1 MSNVTIHHPHDG
13 FFKHSLSNLTVAR
26 DLLQA
31 HLSQAITQRIQ
42 WDSLRLSNKSYT
54 DEKLA
59 QLHSDLVYTCQIDN
73 QEAYIY
79 ILIEQQT
86 TPERLLPFRFLQYNV
101 AMLAEHLTQN
111 KKEKRRQRLPT
122 ILNLCLYTGK
132 QTPYPYALDI
142 YECFEDPMLARA
154 EMFKP
159 LSLVDL
165 GQMEEDELASH
176 GTADLLEMLLKQSQ
190 KRTYFNWIKEHP
202 EEIKKLLDRFYG
214 ISGIIYILGV
224 EKKHSAEELLQAIGN
239 IVPQRKED
247 IMTAA
252 QQLEQRGEL
261 RGIQQG
267 MQQGIQQGM
276 QQEKLHIAKNMLSKL
291 HLDMQTVA
299 KATGLSEEELMKLQ
313 QQEKG

>member
-1 MSNVTIHHPHDG
+1 MSNFTIHHPHDG
-13 FFKHSLSNLTVAR
+13 FFKHSLSNLTVAK

-31 HLSQAITQRIQ
+31 HLSTDITQRIQ

-59 QLHSDLVYTCQIDN
+59 QLHSDLVYTCQIDKKS
-73 QEAYIY
+73 AYIY

-86 TPERLLPFRFLQYNV
+86 TPDTLLPFRFLQYNV
-101 AMLAEHLTQN
+101 AMLTEHLAQN
-111 KKEKRRQRLPT
+111 KKDKKRQHLPT
-122 ILNLCLYTGK
+122 ILNLCLYTGRR
-132 QTPYPYALDI
+132 TPYPYSVDI
-142 YECFEDPMLARA
+142 YDCFEDPTLARA

-159 LSLVDL
+159 LSLIDL
-165 GQMEEDELASH
+165 GKMEEDVLAAH
-176 GTADLLEMLLKQSQ
+176 GTADLVEMLLKQGRE
-190 KRTYFNWIKEHP
+190 RTFLNWITAHP
-202 EEIKKLLDRFYG
+202 EEIKKLVDRFYG

-224 EKKHSAEELLQAIGN
+224 EKKHSAEELLKAIEN

-252 QQLEQRGEL
+252 QQLRQEGKKE
-261 RGIQQG
+261 G
-267 MQQGIQQGM
+267 MQQGRKEGM

-299 KATGLSEEELMKLQ
+299 KATGLSEGELMKLQ
-313 QQEKG
+313 QQGK